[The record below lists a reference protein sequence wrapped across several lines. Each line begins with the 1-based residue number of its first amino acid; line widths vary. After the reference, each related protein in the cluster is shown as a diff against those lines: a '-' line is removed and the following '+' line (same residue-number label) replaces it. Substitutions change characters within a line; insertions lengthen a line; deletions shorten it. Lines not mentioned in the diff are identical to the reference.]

1 MSPGCKRIT
10 ELFKLQDFG
19 ARVIDT
25 DEAVALVS
33 VRRLNTALTELEYG
47 EILAVFVPSAKI
59 LQ

>member
-1 MSPGCKRIT
+1 M